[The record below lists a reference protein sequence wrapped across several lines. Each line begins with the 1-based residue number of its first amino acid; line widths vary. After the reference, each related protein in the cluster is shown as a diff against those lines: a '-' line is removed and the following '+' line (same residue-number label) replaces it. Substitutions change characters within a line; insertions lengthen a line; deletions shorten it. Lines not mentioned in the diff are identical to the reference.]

1 VTIDGPAGA
10 GKSTVARVL
19 ALRLGY
25 LYLDT
30 GALYRAV
37 AWKVQ
42 QSGVDPASADSIA
55 DLLQETRVRVEQ
67 QPERT
72 CVLVDGRDVTK
83 ELRTPE
89 VSRLASIVSAL
100 PTVREWLLPVQRDI
114 GRWGG
119 LVAEGRDL
127 GTRVFPK
134 ADMKFFLDASLEVR
148 AARRTLE
155 LTAAGRHVG
164 LDQTSREIEARDGR
178 DRTREL
184 APLVPAPD
192 ACIIDTSNLQ
202 VEEIVDRM
210 MDILASKL

>member
-1 VTIDGPAGA
+1 M
-10 GKSTVARVL
+10 L

-42 QSGVDPASADSIA
+42 RAGGEPGSAESISA
-55 DLLQETRVRVEQ
+55 LLKTTTIRVEQ

-72 CVLVDGRDVTK
+72 CVLVDGQDITK

-89 VSRLASIVSAL
+89 VSRLASVVSAI
-100 PTVREWLLPVQRDI
+100 PAVREWLLPIQRNI
-114 GRWGG
+114 ARNGG

-127 GTRVFPK
+127 GTRVFPG
-134 ADMKFFLDASLEVR
+134 ADVKFFLDASLEVR

-155 LTAAGRHVG
+155 LTAAGRHVAV
-164 LDQTSREIEARDGR
+164 DQTSREIEARDGR

-192 ACIIDTSNLQ
+192 ARIIDTSHLQ
-202 VEEIVDRM
+202 VDEIVDRM
-210 MDILASKL
+210 MDAIAAKL

>member
-1 VTIDGPAGA
+1 M
-10 GKSTVARVL
+10 ARVL

-42 QSGVDPASADSIA
+42 RAGVEPGSVEAIA
-55 DLLQETRVRVEQ
+55 TLLRATTIRIEQ

-72 CVLVDGRDVTK
+72 CVLVDGQDITK
-83 ELRTPE
+83 EIRSPE
-89 VSRLASIVSAL
+89 VSRLASVVSAI
-100 PTVREWLLPVQRDI
+100 PAVREWLLPVQREI
-114 GRWGG
+114 GRSGG

-127 GTRVFPK
+127 GTRVFPS
-134 ADMKFFLDASLEVR
+134 ADVKFFLDASLEVR

-155 LTAAGRHVG
+155 LTAAGRHAV

-192 ACIIDTSNLQ
+192 ARIIDTSDLQ

-210 MDILASKL
+210 MDAIASKL

>member
-1 VTIDGPAGA
+1 MTIDGPAGA

-25 LYLDT
+25 MYLDT

-42 QSGVDPASADSIA
+42 QTGVDPGSAEAIA
-55 DLLQETRVRVEQ
+55 AMLRTTTIHIEQ

-72 CVLVDGRDVTK
+72 CVLVDGKDITR
-83 ELRTPE
+83 ELRSPE
-89 VSRLASIVSAL
+89 VSRLASVVSAV
-100 PTVREWLLPVQRDI
+100 PVVREWLLPVQRQI
-114 GRWGG
+114 GRDGG

-127 GTRVFPK
+127 GTRVFPG
-134 ADMKFFLDASLEVR
+134 ADVKFFLDASLEVR

-155 LTAAGRHVG
+155 LTAAGRHAA
-164 LDQTSREIEARDGR
+164 LDQTSREIEARDGL

-192 ACIIDTSNLQ
+192 ARIIDTSALQ

-210 MDILASKL
+210 MDAIALKL